1 MAQRLGVIIGLIFPG
16 RLSTIALFKESHLEL
31 RRVGRRE
38 SGELKMLSLEVR
50 KKTGEAEV
58 RRVTGPL
65 VTIGASS
72 GNQVVIR
79 ARGVSGR
86 HARIVEKDGGYFLD
100 VFRGVEPVWVNGK
113 ETLGCPIGIGDRI
126 TIGEASLTLLNGR
139 PAGRVT
145 PMPEAG
151 EPESSPPRER
161 PTSPLTIAPPA
172 PLTEAEYRG
181 LRLDVFRRLK
191 RETNVPAS
199 AADIISFLSG
209 EIGPEEWTIGF
220 LESDGAFRSLS
231 SSFRDAFAFPSRLAD
246 DLRRAMGPLR
256 VEAEGGAL
264 VFFASPG
271 KGADRRV
278 VLAAREVLR
287 LPPRAAAFV
296 EEVAQMSD
304 LAWGTAPAT
313 PAAGSPDAAPAPAP
327 DDVEIVA
334 ASDSMRRIVLEL
346 PRIARSKAPVL
357 ISGDV
362 GTGKDLVAAALHR
375 QSDVAAGPFA
385 VVDCSSMNRVEE
397 EIFGRPGP
405 GSRGER
411 RRPGKIDEAA
421 GGTLVL
427 NEIGSLSPS
436 AQARLFD
443 AIVSGISPGDGA
455 KLNVRWIATTSTNL
469 IPAVESGAFRRDLY
483 FRLAVLTL
491 RLPSLAERRE
501 DIPALFHHF
510 VKRHAS
516 GVLGPV
522 EPDALNALLT
532 YRYPGNARELENE
545 VVRLTAVLGPED
557 PVTLDR
563 LDPKFREAE
572 AGVILH
578 EVDDLKKIVESVERQ
593 VIDRVMRKVEGNQS
607 RGAELLNISRGSL
620 IAKMAD
626 FGIRDYRYLR
636 RERKRG
642 SAE

>member
-1 MAQRLGVIIGLIFPG
+1 
-16 RLSTIALFKESHLEL
+16 
-31 RRVGRRE
+31 
-38 SGELKMLSLEVR
+38 MLSLEVR

-65 VTIGASS
+65 VTIGAST

-100 VFRGVEPVWVNGK
+100 VFRGVEPVMVNGK
-113 ETLGCPIGIGDRI
+113 ETLGGPIGIGDRI

-139 PAGRVT
+139 PAARIT
-145 PMPEAG
+145 PIPETFDAEG
-151 EPESSPPRER
+151 SPSPQRQ
-161 PTSPLTIAPPA
+161 TSPLTIGTPS
-172 PLTEAEYRG
+172 PLSEAEYRG
-181 LRLDVFRRLK
+181 LRLDLFRRLK
-191 RETNVPAS
+191 REPEVARS
-199 AADIISFLSG
+199 ARETAAFLAE
-209 EIGPEEWTIGF
+209 EIGPEEWSVGF
-220 LESDGAFRSLS
+220 LESDGTHRLLATT
-231 SSFRDAFAFPSRLAD
+231 FRDGFQFPSRLAE

-256 VEAEGGAL
+256 VEAESGPL
-264 VFFASPG
+264 VFFVSPG
-271 KGADRRV
+271 RGLDRRV
-278 VLAAREVLR
+278 VFAAREVLR
-287 LPPRAAAFV
+287 LPPRASAFL
-296 EEVAQMSD
+296 EEAAQMAD
-304 LAWGTAPAT
+304 LAWTAVP
-313 PAAGSPDAAPAPAP
+313 AGSAEEPSDIPSAPPEE
-327 DDVEIVA
+327 VEIVA
-334 ASDSMRRIVLEL
+334 ASDVMRRLMLDL
-346 PRIARSKAPVL
+346 PRISRSRAPVL

-362 GTGKDLVAAALHR
+362 GTGKDLIAAAIHR
-375 QSDVAAGPFA
+375 QSDAASGPFVA
-385 VVDCSSMNRVEE
+385 IDCSAMSRVEE
-397 EIFGRPGP
+397 EIFGRPG
-405 GSRGER
+405 SSAARGER

-427 NEIGSLSPS
+427 KEVGCLSAS
-436 AQARLFD
+436 AQSRLFE
-443 AIVSGISPGDGA
+443 AIVSAGAPGDGGHPA
-455 KLNVRWIATTSTNL
+455 VRWIATTSTNL
-469 IPAVESGAFRRDLY
+469 LPSVESGAFRRDLY

-510 VKRHAS
+510 VERHAPA
-516 GVLGPV
+516 GLGTL

-545 VVRLTAVLGPED
+545 VVRLAAVLGPQD
-557 PVTLDR
+557 SVTLDR

-620 IAKMAD
+620 IAKMAE

-636 RERKRG
+636 RERKKG
-642 SAE
+642 STE